1 MKKIIYIGNKLKSDR
16 SNLSTIHTLGAA
28 LETEGYSIYYASDK
42 TIKIL
47 RMLDMIFTFF
57 KYKNKVDFVLID
69 TYSTYNFYYAL
80 IISQLCRVFKLTYF
94 TSLNGGNLP
103 MRLKL
108 YPKMSSVIF
117 NHAIYNIAPSEY
129 LKVAFENHGYNNIK
143 YIPNSIEINKYPI
156 LDKKFDKPRLL
167 YVRSFAKIYNPKLA
181 IKVLRL
187 LIKRGVEAELCMI
200 GPDSDGSL
208 QDVKMLARKN
218 NLKVRFT
225 GKLSKTEWTA
235 LSKEY
240 NVFINTTN
248 VDNTPVSVIEAMALG
263 LPIVSTNVGGMP
275 FLIENDYD
283 GLLVKPNDVNAM
295 VTAIEKIFNNS
306 IKRNTL
312 IKNARLK
319 AEKFDWHHVKKLWFE
334 VLGHDSSESLT

>member
-1 MKKIIYIGNKLKSDR
+1 MKKILYIGNKLKSNR
-16 SNLSTIHTLGAA
+16 SNLSTIHTLGSA
-28 LETEGYSIYYASDK
+28 LESEGYTIYYASNK
-42 TIKIL
+42 SNKII

-57 KYKNKVDFVLID
+57 KYQNKVDMVLID
-69 TYSTYNFYYAL
+69 TYSTYNFYYAF
-80 IISQLCRVFKLTYF
+80 IISQLCRVFKLAYF

-103 MRLKL
+103 MRLKS
-108 YPKMSSVIF
+108 YPKMSGMIF
-117 NHAIYNIAPSEY
+117 NHAKYNIAPSEY
-129 LKVAFENHGYNNIK
+129 LKVAFENHGYYNIK
-143 YIPNSIEINKYPI
+143 YIPNSIEIKKYPI
-156 LDKKFDKPRLL
+156 IEKEFDIPRLL

-181 IKVLRL
+181 VKVLRL
-187 LIKRGVEAELCMI
+187 LRKRGVEADLCMI

-208 QDVKMLARKN
+208 QDVKMLAKKYD
-218 NLKVRFT
+218 LKVRFT
-225 GKLSKTEWTA
+225 GKLSKAEWTS
-235 LSKEY
+235 LSKNY

-295 VTAIEKIFNNS
+295 VSAIENIFNEIN
-306 IKRNTL
+306 KRKTL

-319 AEKFDWHHVKKLWFE
+319 AEKFDWNHVKKLWFD
-334 VLGHDSSESLT
+334 VLGHDSSGSLV